1 MFTDNIINEQ
11 CMHLIFLLIGNYF
24 GSCKWHPRLCY
35 AKSCSRVSNMSFRDC
50 LVFADCAEGYSRS
63 RNLQS
68 Q

>member
-1 MFTDNIINEQ
+1 MFTDNIISEQ
-11 CMHLIFLLIGNYF
+11 CILFFRLLGTILIV
-24 GSCKWHPRLCY
+24 CKWHRRLCY
-35 AKSCSRVSNMSFRDC
+35 AKSCSRVFMSFRDC